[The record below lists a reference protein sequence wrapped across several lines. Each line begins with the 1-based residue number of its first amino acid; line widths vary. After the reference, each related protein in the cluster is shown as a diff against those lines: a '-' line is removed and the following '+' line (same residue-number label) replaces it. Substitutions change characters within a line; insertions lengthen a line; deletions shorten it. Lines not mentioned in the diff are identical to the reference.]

1 MQSLLSALKLEKTA
15 SRRLGVAARALGAL
29 AVVHLVVLMATGGDW
44 SGAVSFRKPVT
55 FGISVGLLLWT
66 CGWVMDRL
74 PSRQRTESVLAA
86 VLIGSGLV
94 EVGLITT
101 QAWRGMASHFNFTT
115 TTDTIIFSA
124 MGGAIGVFSLA
135 LVALAIWAIVQRPAD
150 RTTRLAVLAGMAL
163 VITGLGLGQWVIGLG
178 VEMAEQLGHAPE
190 TVLAREA
197 GVAKFPHAMALH
209 GIQLF
214 IGASVVARLGRLDG
228 GRQLNAVRMT
238 VGGYLAVVAW
248 SIVHTNAGRAPF
260 DLSGVESALG
270 LIGVAL
276 LSGAGFLIPAGF
288 RPATA
293 PDTAAGTAVTLPS

>member
-1 MQSLLSALKLEKTA
+1 
-15 SRRLGVAARALGAL
+15 
-29 AVVHLVVLMATGGDW
+29 
-44 SGAVSFRKPVT
+44 
-55 FGISVGLLLWT
+55 
-66 CGWVMDRL
+66 MDRL
-74 PSRQRTESVLAA
+74 PSRRRTENVLAA

-94 EVGLITT
+94 EVGLITA
-101 QAWRGMASHFNFTT
+101 QAWRGVASHFNFTT

-124 MGGAIGVFSLA
+124 MGGAIGIFSLA
-135 LVALAIWAIVQRPAD
+135 LVALAIWAILQRPAD

-178 VEMAEQLGHAPE
+178 VQMAEQLGHAPE
-190 TVLAREA
+190 TVLAGEA

-214 IGASVVARLGRLDG
+214 IGAAVIARLGRLDD
-228 GRQLNAVRMT
+228 RRRLNAVRMT
-238 VGGYLAVVAW
+238 VAGYVGIVAW

-276 LSGAGFLIPAGF
+276 LSGAGFLIAAGF